1 MLTRL
6 ASVTA
11 DASPLPLSH
20 SAISTAQANSP
31 TTELDNRAEDALN
44 APKASEGSGEKKRKK
59 RKSIGQVSR
68 KRARPSPGQTVA
80 SSGNPVATL
89 ESAPVEQGQPLA
101 SNGNVAAQEPSATL
115 QEHQSASKPKRKKRK
130 SIGVLPKIRRKSTVA
145 PTVEPSSSRANDA
158 SENQESPR
166 VNSVRGRGR
175 PRKSLP
181 IVEEDQDEEVEHLE
195 NAPGLAK
202 SNSRGRPRESLPIVD
217 EDQDEEVEH
226 LESTTNLAKSKPRA
240 RPRKSDVTMEVIE
253 ETQPKVLAS
262 KAPTKP
268 SNSKPR
274 HSRATSDISESAVR
288 RSRTHKES
296 IPITVHRLSRVQA
309 LVYEDDDQDILAGP
323 APFPKKGG
331 VNAIDVL
338 SQICREMIAKTMDTL
353 QRGAK
358 NEGHE
363 GRKAEW
369 KRKRKAVEMFG
380 DELDGRLFQ
389 MVSPGLAKSLY
400 LLTRTRP
407 RLWTITLRY
416 LHASNTPTRRKWLF
430 ERSSLVSGVSER
442 R

>member
-11 DASPLPLSH
+11 DGPPLSLSR
-20 SAISTAQANSP
+20 SAISTTQVNSP
-31 TTELDNRAEDALN
+31 TTELDNIEEDALN

-59 RKSIGQVSR
+59 RISIGQVSR

-89 ESAPVEQGQPLA
+89 ESTPIEQAQPFT
-101 SNGNVAAQEPSATL
+101 SNSNVTAQEPSATP
-115 QEHQSASKPKRKKRK
+115 QEHQSASKPKRRKRK
-130 SIGVLPKIRRKSTVA
+130 SIGVLPKIRIKSTVTA
-145 PTVEPSSSRANDA
+145 QKSVPTVEPSSSRANDA
-158 SENQESPR
+158 AEYQESPQ
-166 VNSVRGRGR
+166 VNSARGRGR

-181 IVEEDQDEEVEHLE
+181 IVEEDQDEEVAHLE
-195 NAPGLAK
+195 NATGLAK
-202 SNSRGRPRESLPIVD
+202 SKSRGRPRKSFPIVD
-217 EDQDEEVEH
+217 EDQDEEVQH
-226 LESTTNLAKSKPRA
+226 LESTTELAKSKPRA
-240 RPRKSDVTMEVIE
+240 RPRKSDLTMEVIE

-274 HSRATSDISESAVR
+274 HFRATSDISESAVR
-288 RSRTHKES
+288 RSRTRKES

-389 MVSPGLAKSLY
+389 MVSPGLAKSL
-400 LLTRTRP
+400 
-407 RLWTITLRY
+407 
-416 LHASNTPTRRKWLF
+416 
-430 ERSSLVSGVSER
+430 
-442 R
+442 